1 MDHYIEIRLKPDPE
15 FSTSLLM
22 NALFAKLHRALAEK
36 GDGQVGVSFPKADKN
51 LGDTIRLH
59 STQESLE
66 RLVSLNWMK
75 GLHDYAT
82 ESHIRPIP
90 LTCQHRTV
98 KRIQSKSSP
107 TRLLRRSVNKGWVT
121 EAEAEERLKE
131 SPERRLKDPFIQIK
145 SQSTNQMFRLFIRQG
160 PLLDNPQ
167 PGYFSAYG
175 LSHQATIPWF

>member
-1 MDHYIEIRLKPDPE
+1 MDHYVEIRLKPDPE

-59 STQESLE
+59 GTQESLE
-66 RLVSLNWMK
+66 GLALLNWMR
-75 GLHDYAT
+75 GLCDYAA
-82 ESHIRPIP
+82 EFQILPIP
-90 LTCQHRTV
+90 LTCRYRAV

-107 TRLLRRSVNKGWVT
+107 ARLLRRSVKKGWVT
-121 EAEAEERLKE
+121 EVEAEERLKE
-131 SPERRLKDPFIQIK
+131 NTERRLKDSFIQMK
-145 SQSTNQMFRLFIRQG
+145 SQSTSQMFRLFIRQG

-175 LSHQATIPWF
+175 LSNRVTIPWF